1 MDKRRFV
8 SQTNGNLYIANVE
21 ASDKG
26 NYSCFVSSPS
36 ITKSVFSKFI
46 PLIPLPERKYI
57 CPSASVRFSTYD
69 ILIIMKRNIQWANQL
84 TASPGQIEDIYFE
97 SLDFSLDFHL
107 EKNYIIKC
115 PKVVEFGLVASSS
128 VSV

>member
-46 PLIPLPERKYI
+46 PLIPLPERKYLV
-57 CPSASVRFSTYD
+57 CYTVFLQVVCSWSTYSEEKKYPEEK
-69 ILIIMKRNIQWANQL
+69 L
-84 TASPGQIEDIYFE
+84 ASF
-97 SLDFSLDFHL
+97 
-107 EKNYIIKC
+107 
-115 PKVVEFGLVASSS
+115 
-128 VSV
+128 

>member
-46 PLIPLPERKYI
+46 PLIPLPERKYFVFTD
-57 CPSASVRFSTYD
+57 CL
-69 ILIIMKRNIQWANQL
+69 LIECLQ
-84 TASPGQIEDIYFE
+84 Y
-97 SLDFSLDFHL
+97 
-107 EKNYIIKC
+107 EKKY
-115 PKVVEFGLVASSS
+115 PVGE
-128 VSV
+128 

>member
-1 MDKRRFV
+1 MFIALDKRRFV

-46 PLIPLPERKYI
+46 PLIPQSDRKYLLEVLCTAFLLYVCI
-57 CPSASVRFSTYD
+57 VILLIHNYFHFCKGNYMASYNGCCTMLLGVSD
-69 ILIIMKRNIQWANQL
+69 AEV
-84 TASPGQIEDIYFE
+84 QIVPIHSENFV
-97 SLDFSLDFHL
+97 
-107 EKNYIIKC
+107 KN
-115 PKVVEFGLVASSS
+115 LH
-128 VSV
+128 